1 MKHHPSRALL
11 LIILTSALVLGGLG
25 IKVPTASAATWV
37 EQENSLP
44 GTRDWIVPEDR
55 LATPEELAGYPA
67 TTSVTSGQDI
77 VLRIDNSQGGL
88 QRVSS
93 YRLGWYDGDGG
104 RLVDQ
109 TPWTG
114 ATAQAPAQFVPTND
128 AGLLVNMVDASHW
141 QDSITLETQGWPEGV
156 YLLVVESDRG
166 HLSPIPFVVRSTSF
180 VGRTVMVSAPST
192 WQAYN
197 LYGGYSA
204 YRGSSPFGGLQG
216 TLRSRMISFDRP
228 LDPATGVDH
237 FMVMERAGVVEAE
250 RTGVGLAYTTNVDI
264 ARDGAPAYAGAAALI
279 SLGHD
284 EYWDNPQEAAFRSL
298 RDSGTNLVF
307 AGGNTLWWRIR
318 YSEDHRRYEIFKDAQ
333 EDPVPVASQKTVNFP
348 DSTTLSLLGSRY
360 ACYMVEAPLVVTDPR
375 FFLFQ
380 GTGAIRGSQYPGLL
394 REEVDT
400 AYDSWTSP
408 ANLSVAAHS
417 PFQCLPKGGTTMYAD
432 LTYYSVHSG
441 AGVVNMASMGF
452 IMAMDELNQHRRP
465 FPQQTIDF
473 ARTVYS
479 NAIVEASAGPLGL
492 RHQPSGNAL
501 EVLSGHYAA
510 PIYVDLDQTTQ
521 VPGSGVF
528 GDLTGD
534 GKADVIGIHQS
545 TGGLLLYRTGAG
557 PSLSSAGQ
565 VGTGWSRMTWLAL
578 VPDLNSDG
586 HTELVA
592 RRDDGTL
599 WLYPGSSIGWR
610 TPTRIGTGWNGMDTL
625 TVTPDVTG
633 DGRPD
638 LFARQADGRLIRYS
652 FTSLTRGLSQ
662 VAVVGRHWQAMHTL
676 VALDDLS
683 GDGFPDLMAV
693 REDGKLFAYTT
704 RGGVLTYL
712 SQPGRGWQGFLH
724 IFSPGDMDGDG
735 RYDLLGVRGD
745 GNLYYYR
752 NLGTSWGVA
761 RQIGTHWRGIAL
773 IA

>member
-1 MKHHPSRALL
+1 MKRPHRLL
-11 LIILTSALVLGGLG
+11 LSIILSLALVLGGLG
-25 IKVPTASAATWV
+25 VKLPTAGATTWV

-44 GTRDWIVPEDR
+44 GTRDWVIAEDQ
-55 LATPEELAGYPA
+55 LAEADELAGYP
-67 TTSVTSGQDI
+67 TTSSVTTGQEV
-77 VLRIDNSQGGL
+77 VLRIDNHLGGQ
-88 QRVSS
+88 QRVSA

-104 RLVDQ
+104 RLVAQ
-109 TPWTG
+109 SEWAE
-114 ATAQAPAQFVPTND
+114 ATQQEPAQFVSTNGD
-128 AGLLVNMVDASHW
+128 GVLVNMVDASHW
-141 QDSITLETQGWPEGV
+141 QDSTTLPTDDWPEGV
-156 YLLVVESDRG
+156 YLLVVESDSG
-166 HLSPIPFVVRSTSF
+166 VKSPIPFVVRSSHF
-180 VGRTVMVSAPST
+180 AGRTVMVSAPST

-197 LYGGYSA
+197 LYGGFSA
-204 YRGSSPFGGLQG
+204 YRGTSPFGGLAG
-216 TLRSRMISFDRP
+216 TLRSRLISFDRP

-250 RTGVGLAYTTNVDI
+250 RTGVNLAYTTNVDI
-264 ARDGAPAYAGAAALI
+264 ARDGAPAYLGAAALI

-284 EYWDNPQEAAFRSL
+284 EYWDNPQRDAFRTL
-298 RDSGTNLVF
+298 RDSGTNLIF

-318 YSEDHRRYEIFKDAQ
+318 YSEDHRRYEIFKEAD
-333 EDPVPVASQKTVNFP
+333 EDPVTEPSEQTVNFP

-360 ACYMVEAPLVVTDPR
+360 ACYMVDAPLVVTDAR

-380 GTGAIRGSQYPGLL
+380 GTGATVGSEYPGLL

-417 PFQCLPKGGTTMYAD
+417 PFPCLPKGGTMMHAD
-432 LTYYSVHSG
+432 FTYYSVHSG

-465 FPQQTIDF
+465 FPAESIEF
-473 ARTVYS
+473 ARTVFA
-479 NAIVEASAGPLGL
+479 NAVTEASIGPLGL
-492 RHQPSGNAL
+492 RHRPSGNAL

-510 PIYVDLDQTTQ
+510 PVYVDLDQTMQ
-521 VPGSGVF
+521 VPGSRVF
-528 GDLTGD
+528 GDLNGD
-534 GKADVIGIHQS
+534 GLADIVGIHQG
-545 TGGLLLYRTGAG
+545 TGGLLLYRSSPG
-557 PSLSSAGQ
+557 PYLSYAGQ

-578 VPDLNSDG
+578 VPDLNGDG

-592 RRDDGTL
+592 RRHDGTL
-599 WLYPGSSIGWR
+599 WLYPGSSLGWG

-633 DGRPD
+633 DGKPD
-638 LFARQADGRLIRYS
+638 LFARQADGRLLRYS

-662 VAVVGRHWQAMHTL
+662 VAVVGRNWQQMHTL

-693 REDGKLFAYTT
+693 RSDGKLFAYTT
-704 RGGVLTYL
+704 RGGVLTYI
-712 SQPGRGWQGFLH
+712 SQPGRGWLGFRH
-724 IFSPGDMDGDG
+724 VFSPGDMNADG
-735 RYDLLGVRGD
+735 RQDLIGVRND
-745 GNLYYYR
+745 GRMFYYR
-752 NLGTSWGVA
+752 NLGTSWSAA
-761 RQIGTHWRGIAL
+761 RQIGSGWVNISL